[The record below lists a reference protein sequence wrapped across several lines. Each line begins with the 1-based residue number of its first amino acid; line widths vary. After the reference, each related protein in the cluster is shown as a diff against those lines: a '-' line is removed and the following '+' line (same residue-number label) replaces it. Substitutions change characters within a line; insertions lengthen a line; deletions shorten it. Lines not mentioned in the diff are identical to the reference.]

1 MNSKEK
7 TITRLNK
14 HFREFLLGIKWEQK
28 LLVMNAYAIKI
39 FCKVAP
45 EILTKQEQGE
55 ELPECVKN

>member
-14 HFREFLLGIKWEQK
+14 RFREFLLGIKWEQK

-45 EILTKQEQGE
+45 EILIKQEQGK
-55 ELPECVKN
+55 ELSEYVKN